1 VTLSQHSDSP
11 LRPAPKPLP
20 RKERLE
26 ELLALAQ
33 TYRGCTRREVAES
46 LGRDPHK
53 LIPESGIPKLDLV
66 MRLAELLDWSV
77 DQVARDLC
85 DDSGTPVEPPGL
97 SEAGLDAGPD
107 FKTLDRAAFDA
118 YERGEFDEVERLAL
132 DAYRAAQT
140 PDERSRSLMR
150 QCAAHDARG
159 LYAKALEAAQHG
171 LRETGA
177 SLEYHLSF
185 RVNLANGH
193 YTLGNLYEAEA
204 LANSLVGWF
213 LANPMPSPLSQS
225 TKAFALYVRG
235 SCHRC
240 FAGLLT
246 PKALWHAQRAQE
258 DLASAEGLFTAYAE
272 KTGRAT
278 YAGYANICR
287 GAALEVAPL
296 VGTQSPDEALATIT
310 SALEELQ
317 SPEQMPRGAW
327 LESWGWWCVFGCN
340 VALRQIQDTSR
351 LQALMAE
358 FVRKADAI
366 AEALGN
372 WALRERVWS
381 LELERRKGS
390 GAALAEEEW
399 VLKREAVRVVAGT
412 MARFPVFRETGWQV
426 LRSSRRAAE

>member
-1 VTLSQHSDSP
+1 
-11 LRPAPKPLP
+11 
-20 RKERLE
+20 
-26 ELLALAQ
+26 LLVLAQ
-33 TYRGCTRREVAES
+33 TYRGCTRREVADS

-85 DDSGTPVEPPGL
+85 DDSGTPVEAPDVRPRATAN
-97 SEAGLDAGPD
+97 SSATAGSGAVSASPD
-107 FKTLDRAAFDA
+107 FKALDRAAFDA

-132 DAYRAAQT
+132 EAHLAART
-140 PDERSRSLMR
+140 PDERSRALMR

-159 LYAKALEAAQHG
+159 LYAKALAAAQQG

-177 SLEYHLSF
+177 SPEYHLSF

-213 LANPMPSPLSQS
+213 AANPMPSPLSQS

-240 FAGLLT
+240 FAALAT
-246 PKALWHAQRAQE
+246 PKTLWHAQRAQE
-258 DLASAEGLFTAYAE
+258 DLSSAEGLFTTYAE

-278 YAGYANICR
+278 YGGYANICR
-287 GAALEVAPL
+287 GALLEVAPL
-296 VGTQSPDEALATIT
+296 LGTQSPDEALATI
-310 SALEELQ
+310 SAALRDLE

-340 VALRQIQDTSR
+340 LALRQVRDTAR
-351 LQALMAE
+351 LQSLMAE
-358 FVRKADAI
+358 FVGKADAI
-366 AEALGN
+366 AEVLGN
-372 WALRERVWS
+372 WALRERVWT
-381 LELERRKGS
+381 LELERRRGDDTAS
-390 GAALAEEEW
+390 GPNDW
-399 VLKREAVRVVAGT
+399 VLKPEEVRVVAGA

-426 LRSSRRAAE
+426 LRSTRRSAE